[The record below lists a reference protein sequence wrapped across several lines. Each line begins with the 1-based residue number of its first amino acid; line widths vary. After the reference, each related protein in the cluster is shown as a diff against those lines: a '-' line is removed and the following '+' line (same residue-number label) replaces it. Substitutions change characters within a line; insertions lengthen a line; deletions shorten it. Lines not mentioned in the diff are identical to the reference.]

1 MPCLLQLVLFKK
13 MRASDSQESLPVG
26 LELLNMPSPAPDLDK
41 QIQAR
46 AHLARDICVLC
57 CSQEKLERIRELS
70 KNVPTEPS
78 EGCVSGCLS
87 TGDRGWTSCVCV
99 DALCDIYMFF

>member
-1 MPCLLQLVLFKK
+1 
-13 MRASDSQESLPVG
+13 MRSSESQESLPVG

-46 AHLARDICVLC
+46 ARLARDTHVLC
-57 CSQEKLERIRELS
+57 GSQEKLERIRELS

-78 EGCVSGCLS
+78 EGCASSSLS
-87 TGDRGWTSCVCV
+87 TGNRGWTSCVCV
-99 DALCDIYMFF
+99 DALHDIFYIYIYMASV